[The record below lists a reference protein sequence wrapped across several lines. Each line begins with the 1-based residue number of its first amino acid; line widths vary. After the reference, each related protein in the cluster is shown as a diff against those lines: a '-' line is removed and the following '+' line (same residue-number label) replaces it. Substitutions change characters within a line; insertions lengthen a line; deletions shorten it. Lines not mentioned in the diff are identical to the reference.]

1 MSDGGVHC
9 PSAEPCEPS
18 PAPPRTAGIHRFGKT
33 EYSDGRTTIDHYC
46 QCGATI
52 WMGDLPKWDQ
62 AAYVAFTGGV
72 ELGPPSISD
81 VAVNIEDALM
91 CLTPGL
97 NTTADTQLRAL
108 LTIAR
113 GHLLAALAY
122 AKKEATW

>member
-1 MSDGGVHC
+1 MSVEAC
-9 PSAEPCEPS
+9 RPSGS
-18 PAPPRTAGIHRFGKT
+18 SRTAGIHNFEHAVAGERC
-33 EYSDGRTTIDHYC
+33 R
-46 QCGATI
+46 CGAVT
-52 WMGDLPKWDQ
+52 WEGDGNSRLKWDQ
-62 AAYVAFTGGV
+62 AAYVAYAGV

-97 NTTADTQLRAL
+97 NTTEDPQLRAL

-122 AKKEATW
+122 AKKEAA